1 MTYVAPSSPLSIG
14 GVLDNWIRLFS
25 ASFSRCWALALVSAA
40 ATAALQLLITPPLAL
55 PHQNPL
61 DYLQQGLSSMRA
73 AGLLY
78 VLSWLIGLVVYGA
91 LLAQQVAVMR
101 GNTPLSFAG
110 ALGSALRRLPQMLLA
125 GVLMLLIVA
134 AVCLPIGIG
143 AALLI
148 GAHDTG
154 HASGWLTLGVVSSS
168 FALTLVLIYL
178 SVRLE
183 FWLPAL
189 FVEDC
194 GGAAALGH
202 SWRLVKG
209 HWWRVTM
216 ITFVAVVIITILSMA
231 INWTAGLVGGAFG
244 LHAINALTDP
254 AQFIRRMRVVSAIAA
269 SAGIVTLPLLTAV
282 WLSIYHDLKLR
293 REGGDL
299 AARAEALSGT

>member
-1 MTYVAPSSPLSIG
+1 MSYVAPSSPLSIG
-14 GVLDNWIRLFS
+14 GVLDNWMRLFS
-25 ASFSRCWALALVSAA
+25 ASFSRCWALALVAVA
-40 ATAALQLLITPPLAL
+40 VTATVQFLVTPVLPL

-61 DYLQQGLSSMRA
+61 VYLQHTLSMVRA
-73 AGLLY
+73 ASLLY
-78 VLSWLIGLVVYGA
+78 IVSGLVGLVVYGA

-101 GNTPLSFAG
+101 GSPPLSFAG
-110 ALGSALRRLPQMLLA
+110 ALGRGLRRLPRMLLA
-125 GVLMLLIVA
+125 AVLMLLIVVA
-134 AVCLPIGIG
+134 ACLPIGLGVAVLVG
-143 AALLI
+143 ARDA
-148 GAHDTG
+148 G
-154 HASGWLTLGVVSSS
+154 HASGSLTLGVVLGS
-168 FALTLVLIYL
+168 FALTLVVIYL

-216 ITFVAVVIITILSMA
+216 INFVAVIILLILSMA
-231 INWTAGLVGGAFG
+231 VNWVAGLVGGVFG
-244 LHAINALTDP
+244 LHAIDALTDP

-269 SAGIVTLPLLTAV
+269 TASVVTLPLVTAM
-282 WLSIYHDLKLR
+282 WLSIYQDLKLR
-293 REGGDL
+293 REGADL